1 MPLEFADIASDP
13 AWSGSTW
20 KVVNEDD
27 LAKLIARVALG
38 QSRYAERILRETGFA
53 GPKAKESTLQGAIKL
68 LTAANP
74 DDPYHRDGWMFQVMS
89 WVAAH
94 LQDATSL
101 IREPH
106 MIHAH
111 KGFDGIHVKLNP
123 DTKLASLVVICEEK
137 ATENAR
143 KTITGKVWPELRG
156 LEKAER
162 DHQLLSELIAILR
175 LHPETDVDNAVEQ
188 IVWKD
193 ARSYRVSI
201 TTEEGEDP
209 AATFKG
215 YPEVVAGQMAR
226 RRAEALPVKEV
237 RKWMVTIADKAIA
250 YAKELAAANV

>member
-1 MPLEFADIASDP
+1 MPLEFTDITSDP
-13 AWSGSTW
+13 AWSGSSW
-20 KVVNEDD
+20 QVVSENE
-27 LAKLIARVALG
+27 LARLIARVALG
-38 QSRYAERILRETGFA
+38 QSRYAERILKETGFT
-53 GPKAKESTLQGAIKL
+53 GPRAKESTLQGAIKL
-68 LTAANP
+68 LTAVNP
-74 DDPYHRDGWMFQVMS
+74 DEPYHRDGWMFQVMS

-111 KGFDGIHVKLNP
+111 KGFDGIQVKLHP
-123 DTKLASLVVICEEK
+123 DTQLVNFLVICEEK

-143 KTITGKVWPELRG
+143 STITGKVWPELRG

-175 LHPETDVDNAVEQ
+175 LHPAIDVDNAVEQ
-188 IVWKD
+188 IMWKD

-209 AATFKG
+209 TATFKG
-215 YPEVVAGQMAR
+215 YANVVAGKIAR
-226 RRAEALPVKEV
+226 RRAEALPINNV
-237 RKWMVTIADKAIA
+237 RKWMAIMADKAIA
-250 YAKELAAANV
+250 YAKELAAENV

>member
-1 MPLEFADIASDP
+1 MPLEFSDITCDP
-13 AWSGSTW
+13 AWSGSSW
-20 KVVNEDD
+20 KVVNDND
-27 LAKLIARVALG
+27 LARLIARVALG
-38 QSRYAERILRETGFA
+38 QSRYAERILRETGFT

-123 DTKLASLVVICEEK
+123 NTNLVKFIVICEEK

-143 KTITGKVWPELRG
+143 STITGKVWPELRG

-162 DHQLLSELIAILR
+162 DHQLLSELIALLR

-201 TTEEGEDP
+201 TTEEGEAP

-215 YPEVVAGQMAR
+215 YQEVVAGEIAR
-226 RRAEALPVKEV
+226 RRAEALPVNDV
-237 RKWMVTIADKAIA
+237 RKWMASLADKAIA
-250 YAKELAAANV
+250 FAKELAAANV